1 MRMGCF
7 AAGLMGVAGGLVGV
21 GGVLA
26 GSASAQVGGWELRQF
41 SNMGPG
47 SMVGGVSGTVAQ
59 SLFDS
64 GVGELGFTD
73 AATGLVKRARLKSYF
88 LNGDIPD
95 QEQFPDLIDSRWPR
109 HFTALEECSVSFE
122 FDDCDDD
129 GRSDDIQLRCIQPT
143 IGSDGLPDWTNT
155 TRTILMIRDV
165 RDGCDYVMI
174 PTANGGR
181 TGAIVY
187 LDAYPADITRT
198 AFKAQRFAITASGI
212 AAVGNPVVLANVN
225 MSGAQG
231 AICSADMKR
240 RADGSGLLCG
250 TTTHFRVAGGG
261 STCTGA
267 GACITTVASTLHLA
281 PGAIRVTSTR
291 TGVEQ
296 VPDMPAGAWPIGT
309 RVVLDGTQVR
319 VLMACRGVD
328 AAGVGSLT
336 AYQYVSSMPDVA
348 LLDIVKGPRG
358 TMANVQSNPIYVDK
372 GNRGNNPLHTNNDL
386 ISSITMGV
394 TGLIDPQGHEAM
406 ARVIWVNPIN
416 DPPTISFISSGEGV
430 GACFGCTAVDVADG
444 QNVPGSSFAGI
455 GAPMASGNGLPLVGG
470 VYVPDWWH
478 GSVGCPSDF
487 NQDGGVDGADVEAF
501 FQAWEAGDAAADLN
515 QDGGV
520 DGGDVDSFFGYW
532 EAGC

>member
-1 MRMGCF
+1 MRMRST
-7 AAGLMGVAGGLVGV
+7 VVGV
-21 GGVLA
+21 TMAGFMIGA
-26 GSASAQVGGWELRQF
+26 GSACAQVAGWEPRQF
-41 SNMGPG
+41 SNLGPG
-47 SMVGGVSGTVAQ
+47 SMVGGMSGTVAQ

-64 GVGELGFTD
+64 GAGELGFTD
-73 AATGLVKRARLKSYF
+73 VATGRVKRARLKDYF
-88 LNGDIPD
+88 QNGDVPT
-95 QEQFPDLIDSRWPR
+95 QSQFPALIDSRWPR
-109 HFTALEECSVSFE
+109 HFSALEECSVSFE

-129 GRSDDIQLRCIQPT
+129 GRSDDIQLRCIQPS
-143 IGSDGLPDWTNT
+143 IGSDGLPDWSHT
-155 TRTILMIRDV
+155 TQSILMVRDV

-174 PTANGGR
+174 PTATGGR

-198 AFKAQRFAITASGI
+198 AFKAQRFAITSSGI
-212 AAVGNPVVLANVN
+212 AAVGSPVVLASVN

-240 RADGSGLLCG
+240 RADGSGFLCG

-267 GACITTVASTLHLA
+267 GACITTVMSTLQIA
-281 PGAIRVTSTR
+281 PGMIRVTSTR
-291 TGVEQ
+291 TSVEQ
-296 VPDMPAGAWPIGT
+296 LPDAPAGAWPIGM
-309 RVVLDGTQVR
+309 RVVMDGTQVR

-348 LLDIVKGPRG
+348 LVDMVKGPRG
-358 TMANVQSNPIYVDK
+358 TMTNVQSNPLYVEK
-372 GNRGNNPLHTNNDL
+372 GTRGENPLHTGNNL
-386 ISSITMGV
+386 MSSITMGV

-406 ARVIWVNPIN
+406 AQLIWINPIN
-416 DPPTISFISSGEGV
+416 DPPTISFISSGAGV

-444 QNVPGSSFAGI
+444 QNVPGASFAGI
-455 GAPMASGNGLPLVGG
+455 GAPMANGAGVTRVGA

-478 GSVGCPSDF
+478 GGCPGDF
-487 NQDGGVDGADVEAF
+487 NQDGGVDGADVDAF
-501 FQAWEAGDAAADLN
+501 FQAWEAGDGTADLN

-520 DGGDVDSFFGYW
+520 DGGDVDAFFGHW